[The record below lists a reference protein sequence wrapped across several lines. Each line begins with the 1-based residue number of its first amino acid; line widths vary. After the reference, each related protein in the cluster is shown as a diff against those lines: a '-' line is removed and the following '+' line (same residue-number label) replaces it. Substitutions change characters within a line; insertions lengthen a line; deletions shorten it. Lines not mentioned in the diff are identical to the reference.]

1 MKFTRA
7 LAFWLVLL
15 AFSALGLYS
24 YFSRGAPAPSTAT
37 GSATFRP
44 IGEPR
49 HLPEIVFADADGRA
63 VRLSDYRGK
72 VMLLN
77 VWATWC
83 QPCREEMPSLDRLQA
98 RLGGPD
104 FEVVALSI
112 DRDGLP
118 AVKEFYLQFGI
129 KRLRI
134 YLDESGQ
141 AASKL
146 GVIAIPTTLL
156 IDPQNREVARKFGA
170 AEWDSPEMIA
180 AIRSHL
186 SASGTHLSQRR

>member
-1 MKFTRA
+1 MKLTRA
-7 LAFWLVLL
+7 RAFWLVLP
-15 AFSALGLYS
+15 AFSALGLYA
-24 YFSRGAPAPSTAT
+24 YFSRDAPALSAATA
-37 GSATFRP
+37 SATFRP

-49 HLPEIVFADADGRA
+49 ALRDIVFADADERA

-104 FEVVALSI
+104 FEVVALSV

-118 AVKEFYLQFGI
+118 AVKEFYLQFDI

-134 YLDESGQ
+134 YLDESER

-170 AEWDSPEMIA
+170 AEWDSPDMIS

-186 SASGTHLSQRR
+186 SASGTQLSRLR